1 MYVVYLLTNI
11 DKDTQPNKYIGS
23 KSHCKIVD
31 VDGIPTMIDVKTGKP
46 YFGSSTNQE
55 MRDDL
60 KRGDRFSCSVLE
72 EVSWENK
79 KHLREMEDYYLK
91 KYDVGNS
98 EEYYNITDCAEFRN
112 RNTKAAQTAC
122 GNSFG
127 ELAKDIAGEHCSM
140 SKRDGTAKR
149 LGFTDYGA
157 LYLYIYE
164 EMKSGKSGAEVSHSL
179 GLQRHFA
186 SRYLSA
192 FDMDKAYDECQNMTH
207 LVDDVRSLWWKGA
220 TLAKISEILGIEKVT
235 ARFFLGKYSEDRSY
249 GVAYNLQ
256 KTKEELE
263 IEITKAILDGE
274 DFVDVAKRTGLV
286 LESVKRYFLRC
297 VRRRLKSSDL

>member
-1 MYVVYLLTNI
+1 M
-11 DKDTQPNKYIGS
+11 
-23 KSHCKIVD
+23 
-31 VDGIPTMIDVKTGKP
+31 
-46 YFGSSTNQE
+46 
-55 MRDDL
+55 
-60 KRGDRFSCSVLE
+60 
-72 EVSWENK
+72 
-79 KHLREMEDYYLK
+79 
-91 KYDVGNS
+91 
-98 EEYYNITDCAEFRN
+98 
-112 RNTKAAQTAC
+112 
-122 GNSFG
+122 
-127 ELAKDIAGEHCSM
+127 
-140 SKRDGTAKR
+140 
-149 LGFTDYGA
+149 
-157 LYLYIYE
+157 
-164 EMKSGKSGAEVSHSL
+164 
-179 GLQRHFA
+179 QRHFA